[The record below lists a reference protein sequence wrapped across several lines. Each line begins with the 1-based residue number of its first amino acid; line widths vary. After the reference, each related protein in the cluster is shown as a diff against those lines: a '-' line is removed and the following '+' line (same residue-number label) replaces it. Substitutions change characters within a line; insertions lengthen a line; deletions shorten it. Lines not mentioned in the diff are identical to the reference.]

1 MSFRCSYAE
10 YWCCIGT
17 FPTKQ
22 KLVTTERM
30 LRAKVLPTNFQGRT
44 YMTTTTVLCPYFI
57 VSFQTLLNSGTCMI
71 MSHRISNVIRENI
84 RFHTRTHIPDLHT
97 YSIPHHKSHPFQEK
111 KQDFGCDLAL
121 YVILHMMSSILDHRK
136 CHTFETLDLR
146 SFNGTNTRCNARRW
160 LCALR

>member
-10 YWCCIGT
+10 HWCCIAT
-17 FPTKQ
+17 FLTKQ
-22 KLVTTERM
+22 KLVRPESM
-30 LRAKVLPTNFQGRT
+30 LRAKILPTKFQKRT
-44 YMTTTTVLCPYFI
+44 YMMTTTVVYPYYI
-57 VSFQTLLNSGTCMI
+57 VSPQTLLNSGTCVI
-71 MSHRISNVIRENI
+71 ISHQISSVIRENT
-84 RFHTRTHIPDLHT
+84 RNHTCTQIPDLHT
-97 YSIPHHKSHPFQEK
+97 YSIPYHKSHPFQEK

-121 YVILHMMSSILDHRK
+121 YVILHMVSSILDHRK